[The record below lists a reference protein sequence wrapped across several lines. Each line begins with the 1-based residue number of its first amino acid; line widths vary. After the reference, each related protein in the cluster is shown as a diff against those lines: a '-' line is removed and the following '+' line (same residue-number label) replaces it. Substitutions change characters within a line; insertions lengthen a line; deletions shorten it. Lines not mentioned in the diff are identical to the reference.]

1 MTIAGS
7 DPSGGAGLQA
17 DLKTFHQFG
26 VFGLAVPTLIT
37 VQNTRGVR
45 AVHPLGP
52 DLVRAQLD
60 CVGEDIPPSAAKS
73 GALGQAGTVIAVAE
87 WARSSGTTLVVDP
100 VMLSTDGQSL
110 ASEAAVEAMIEHLL
124 PLCHLVTPN
133 LREASVLAGIDVSR
147 VNEMRKA
154 AERIAG
160 LGARNVLVKGGHLQG
175 DPIDVLWLAGEFRD
189 YASRRIGTTSTHG
202 TGCTYSA
209 AITALLAHGHSLE
222 EAVGGA
228 KRYVTAAIRT
238 APGLGNG
245 YGPLNHHVVSAD
257 ESD

>member
-37 VQNTRGVR
+37 VQDTRGVR
-45 AVHPLGP
+45 ELHPLEP
-52 DLVRAQLD
+52 DLVRAQLS

-73 GALGQAGTVIAVAE
+73 GALGQADTVIAVAE
-87 WARSSGTTLVVDP
+87 WARDSGTTLVVDP
-100 VMLSTDGQSL
+100 VMLSTHGQTL

-124 PLCHLVTPN
+124 PICHLVTPN
-133 LREASVLAGIDVSR
+133 LREAAVLAGIDVSR

-154 AERIAG
+154 AKRIGG
-160 LGARNVLVKGGHLQG
+160 LGARNVLVKGGHLRG
-175 DPIDVLWLAGEFRD
+175 DAVDVLWTGGEFRD
-189 YASRRIGTTSTHG
+189 YVSQRIETASTHG

-209 AITALLAHGHSLE
+209 AITALLARGRALND
-222 EAVGGA
+222 AVEDA
-228 KRYVTAAIRT
+228 KRYVTEAIRT
-238 APGLGNG
+238 APGLGRG
-245 YGPLNHHVVSAD
+245 SGPLNHHVISAA

>member
-45 AVHPLGP
+45 EVHPLGP

-60 CVGEDIPPSAAKS
+60 CAGEDIPPTAAKS
-73 GALGQAGTVIAVAE
+73 GALGQADTVIAVAE

-100 VMLSTDGQSL
+100 VMVSTHGRSL
-110 ASEAAVEAMIEHLL
+110 ASEDAVEAMIAHLL
-124 PLCHLVTPN
+124 PVCHLVTPN
-133 LREASVLAGIDVSR
+133 LREAAVLAGIDVSR
-147 VNEMRKA
+147 IDEMRNA

-175 DPIDVLWLAGEFRD
+175 DAVDVLWLSGEFRK
-189 YASRRIGTTSTHG
+189 YASQRVETTSTHG

-209 AITALLAHGHSLE
+209 AITALLAHGRPIE
-222 EAVGGA
+222 DAVAGA
-228 KRYVTAAIRT
+228 KRYVTEAIRT
-238 APGLGNG
+238 APGLGSG
-245 YGPLNHHVVSAD
+245 SGPLNHHVISLY